1 MYTALVI
8 ASIALLINI
17 DVSSSVFLRTTVSFE
32 SDPCFQR
39 HLDDCASCIVDGS
52 GLCGYC
58 HTGRHGGKCARVV
71 GDAHKPDFRCS
82 EWTKPNL
89 AGAPTTCKSSRTE
102 RVRVVASP
110 AVHHEL
116 GDKKMNALPANG
128 VVDRPIPAKTQL
140 TKHLY
145 KTASEPNN
153 TVSERKKTISEP
165 KKKSTR
171 KAKTKTKT
179 KTKTGTRKT
188 NSIMAG
194 SPGESSR
201 APPPMTRSEMKQEMD
216 DIVRDLSVGSE
227 IMEHQRVE
235 WDKAHQEEDDKTK
248 DSRNID
254 WEEIKKHN
262 ELSNEKRAALHYK
275 QKEENENVQK
285 LLQKRTIAENTLKHR
300 IANRDIIMTEHAA
313 VNHHVNSEDI
323 LDKTT
328 RPDHIQFNKY
338 LNAKDKEFN
347 QIIGSTGFGSKGNYA
362 RMNVEHTRYKAN
374 EVDDDD
380 TTPIG
385 MGRKE
390 LNQVVNSYNDMA
402 GHLTSNSYKKSIDP
416 KEHNIGQKGYW

>member
-1 MYTALVI
+1 MSQIMSIYTALVI
-8 ASIALLINI
+8 ASIALLLNV
-17 DVSSSVFLRTTVSFE
+17 DVSSSAFLRTTERFE

-39 HLDDCASCIVDGS
+39 HLDDCGSCIVDGS

-58 HTGRHGGKCARVV
+58 HSGRHGGKCATVV

-89 AGAPTTCKSSRTE
+89 PGAPTTCKMSKTATAE
-102 RVRVVASP
+102 RVVATP
-110 AVHHEL
+110 AVHHKTRE
-116 GDKKMNALPANG
+116 KKMDANPANG
-128 VVDRPIPAKTQL
+128 VVDHPIPVKIEPENKTV
-140 TKHLY
+140 
-145 KTASEPNN
+145 SEPNT
-153 TVSERKKTISEP
+153 TVSESRKTISEP

-171 KAKTKTKT
+171 KTKTKT
-179 KTKTGTRKT
+179 RTRT
-188 NSIMAG
+188 N
-194 SPGESSR
+194 
-201 APPPMTRSEMKQEMD
+201 APPPMTRNEMKHLMED
-216 DIVRDLSVGSE
+216 VVHDLNSNSG
-227 IMEHQRVE
+227 IMKHERVE
-235 WDKAHQEEDDKTK
+235 WDKAHQEEDEKAK

-254 WEEIKKHN
+254 WEEIKKQN
-262 ELSNEKRAALHYK
+262 EASKEKRAALHYK

-285 LLQKRTIAENTLKHR
+285 LLLKRTIAENTLKQR
-300 IANRDIIMTEHAA
+300 ILNRDISMTEHAA

-323 LDKTT
+323 LDKST
-328 RPDHIQFNKY
+328 RPDHTQYNKY

-362 RMNVEHTRYKAN
+362 RMNVEHSRYKAN

-385 MGRKE
+385 MGTKE

-402 GHLTSNSYKKSIDP
+402 GYLSSNSYKKAIDP

>member
-1 MYTALVI
+1 VFIEMFQIMSMYTGLVV

-17 DVSSSVFLRTTVSFE
+17 DVSSSVFLRTTVSFD

-39 HLDDCASCIVDGS
+39 HLDDCKSCIVDGS

-58 HTGRHGGKCARVV
+58 HTGRHGGKCATVV
-71 GDAHKPDFRCS
+71 GDALKPDFRCS

-89 AGAPTTCKSSRTE
+89 ALAPTTCKSSKTATAE
-102 RVRVVASP
+102 RVVATP
-110 AVHHEL
+110 AVHHKLRE
-116 GDKKMNALPANG
+116 KKMNAIPAIG
-128 VVDRPIPAKTQL
+128 VVDHPIPAKV
-140 TKHLY
+140 KPEN

-153 TVSERKKTISEP
+153 TVSEQKKTTSEP

-171 KAKTKTKT
+171 KTKTKT

-188 NSIMAG
+188 N
-194 SPGESSR
+194 

-216 DIVRDLSVGSE
+216 DIVHDLSFDSE
-227 IMEHQRVE
+227 IMEHERVE

-254 WEEIKKHN
+254 WEEIKKEN
-262 ELSNEKRAALHYK
+262 ELSKEKRAALHYK

-285 LLQKRTIAENTLKHR
+285 LLQKRTIAENTLKQR
-300 IANRDIIMTEHAA
+300 IANRDIIITEHAA

-328 RPDHIQFNKY
+328 RPDHIQFNTY

-362 RMNVEHTRYKAN
+362 RMNVEHIRHKAN

-390 LNQVVNSYNDMA
+390 LNQVVNNYNDMA
-402 GHLTSNSYKKSIDP
+402 GHLSSSSYKKSIDP